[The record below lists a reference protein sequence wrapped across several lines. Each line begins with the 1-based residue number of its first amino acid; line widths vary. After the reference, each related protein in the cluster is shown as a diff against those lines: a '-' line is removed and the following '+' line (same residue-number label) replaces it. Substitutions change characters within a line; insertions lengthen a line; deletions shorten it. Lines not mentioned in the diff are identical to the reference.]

1 MSVVGAK
8 STCGPAGAAAVA
20 VVALGGS
27 ASMEYDPDLA
37 AAIRQ
42 EQADLLTFRA

>member
-1 MSVVGAK
+1 VLCGAN
-8 STCGPAGAAAVA
+8 TPAGAAGAAAVA